1 MNEVSAAIRSET
13 RALDALIQ
21 KTIAQAEASAGKG
34 PPADTMVFL
43 GNRHQS
49 FPTAVVKDPVLEPVD
64 KLVWMVIMLAV
75 RETGG
80 NTAFPGYASIGKLA
94 NVSSRSTIARAIAIL
109 RTSRWLTLCA
119 RVRKANGRFHGS
131 VYALHDEPLPLADAL
146 HLDSSYM
153 AFLSKALGHGHARV
167 RALAQG
173 VLDSIDED
181 IQAGQDIRAQ
191 PHPIERRMQSM
202 VAAEDGE
209 PGRFFAF
216 TRNVVRWLRSD
227 LTNSQKGCNHHDQNS
242 NTAGDRV
249 RNSNAGSS
257 SNNIYKTTTPAEGV
271 SNFVHTGSNN
281 IYKTTTTPAERV
293 PNFVR
298 TGEDNQPL
306 VYPARLCDNHRE
318 VADRYLSALAPEQRQ
333 PILDELAGRFQAEA
347 KGMKPVY
354 DELSFLRSLCKQM
367 GQGTFLPNL
376 GIKVRDERRE
386 QKKPDPKVPP
396 KTSEQLPRETDEQR
410 QKRRA
415 VSKAQIA
422 EMRKILGMRPTT
434 GNQHVTDE
442 S

>member
-1 MNEVSAAIRSET
+1 MNEVSIAIRAET

-21 KTIAQAEASAGKG
+21 KTIAQAEASADKG
-34 PPADTMVFL
+34 PADTMVFL
-43 GNRHQS
+43 GNRPQS

-80 NTAFPGYASIGKLA
+80 NTAFPGYESIGKLA

-109 RTSRWLTLCA
+109 RASRWLTLCA

-146 HLDSSYM
+146 HLDASYM

-167 RALAQG
+167 RAMAQG

-181 IQAGQDIRAQ
+181 IQAGQAVCAQ
-191 PHPIERRMQSM
+191 PHPIERRMQSV
-202 VAAEDGE
+202 VAAEGGE
-209 PGRFFAF
+209 PSRFFAF

-257 SNNIYKTTTPAEGV
+257 SNNNIYKTTTTPAEGV
-271 SNFVHTGSNN
+271 SNFVHTG
-281 IYKTTTTPAERV
+281 
-293 PNFVR
+293 
-298 TGEDNQPL
+298 EDNRPL

-354 DELSFLRSLCKQM
+354 DELSFLRSLCEQM
-367 GQGTFLPNL
+367 EQGTFLPNL
-376 GIKVRDERRE
+376 GIKVRDGRRE
-386 QKKPDPKVPP
+386 QKRPDPEVPP

-410 QKRRA
+410 QKR
-415 VSKAQIA
+415 KAAGKVQIA
-422 EMRKILGMRPTT
+422 AMRKILGMRPPT
-434 GNQHVTDE
+434 GNQCVTDE

>member
-1 MNEVSAAIRSET
+1 MNEVPVAIRSET

-34 PPADTMVFL
+34 PADTMVFL

-109 RTSRWLTLCA
+109 RASRWLTLCA
-119 RVRKANGRFHGS
+119 RVRKANGRFRGN

-146 HLDSSYM
+146 HLDSNYM

-167 RALAQG
+167 RAVAQG

-181 IQAGQDIRAQ
+181 IQAGQDICAQ
-191 PHPIERRMQSM
+191 PHPIERRMQSV
-202 VAAEDGE
+202 VAAEGGE
-209 PGRFFAF
+209 PGRFFSF

-227 LTNSQKGCNHHDQNS
+227 LTNSQKGGDHHDQNS

-257 SNNIYKTTTPAEGV
+257 SSNNIYKTTTTPAEGV
-271 SNFVHTGSNN
+271 SNFVH
-281 IYKTTTTPAERV
+281 
-293 PNFVR
+293 

-318 VADRYLSALAPEQRQ
+318 IAASLSQCACARTAP
-333 PILDELAGRFQAEA
+333 AH
-347 KGMKPVY
+347 
-354 DELSFLRSLCKQM
+354 
-367 GQGTFLPNL
+367 
-376 GIKVRDERRE
+376 
-386 QKKPDPKVPP
+386 
-396 KTSEQLPRETDEQR
+396 PR
-410 QKRRA
+410 
-415 VSKAQIA
+415 
-422 EMRKILGMRPTT
+422 
-434 GNQHVTDE
+434 
-442 S
+442 

>member
-209 PGRFFAF
+209 PGRFFSF

-227 LTNSQKGCNHHDQNS
+227 LTNSQKGGDHHDQNS

-257 SNNIYKTTTPAEGV
+257 SNNIYKTTTTPAEGV
-271 SNFVHTGSNN
+271 SNFVH
-281 IYKTTTTPAERV
+281 
-293 PNFVR
+293 